1 MTQVLT
7 LVALL
12 ALLSL
17 GQTAPPPPDIWTQQG
32 PSLNGS
38 PSQALGPNVRF
49 VVEGV
54 ELPDGSSPIR

>member
-12 ALLSL
+12 ALLSF
-17 GQTAPPPPDIWTQQG
+17 GQTAPPPPDMEPQG

-38 PSQALGPNVRF
+38 PSQALGPSVRF

-54 ELPDGSSPIR
+54 ELPDGSSLSR